1 MEGLRELRQIAGKA
15 QADIVTARSTLRSY
29 VEPTGGKLESV
40 LKIRAGISSDEV
52 STHGDG
58 DHGVR
63 DVDALFI
70 IAHEASPA
78 RHPSEGALDDP
89 AAGQDL
95 EPFGSSE
102 RRMILTTKSR

>member
-1 MEGLRELRQIAGKA
+1 MC
-15 QADIVTARSTLRSY
+15 
-29 VEPTGGKLESV
+29 
-40 LKIRAGISSDEV
+40 ISSDKV
-52 STHGDG
+52 STHGDE

-95 EPFGSSE
+95 EGVQVTGPLDDLESE
-102 RRMILTTKSR
+102 PGRERGPGPVTSLPA